1 MQDLPDQGFSP
12 QADDP
17 WPPITSLEYDPVL
30 LLAEVEL
37 AHLRLHAVRRGSQP
51 QPSPA
56 PVQYPHEARVI
67 PNSDDG
73 LAWPPGAAG
82 ALAEFIYSHAHR
94 PVKEVAIVGAL
105 GLLAGV
111 CGREWCIPNSGLN
124 IYVVLVARS
133 AIGKEAMHSGIS
145 RLVSAVR
152 ADYAAADTFVC
163 FDDFASGPAL
173 TKHLLANPRTVNVA
187 GEYGHKFA
195 AMAKGNESAMTTL
208 RRSLTNLYS
217 KSGRGNIAGGIVY
230 SSQESNVASI
240 EGAAFS
246 LIGETTPG
254 VFFESMHRG
263 MMEDGFMS
271 RFTVVEYTGERP
283 PRNRSRRDTPDPRL
297 VTWLAAMMR
306 HADQLGAKGQFQE
319 VEHESAAISMLDA
332 FEDECDE
339 QINSAHDDEAQR
351 QMWNRAALK
360 VRRISG
366 LLAVADQYL
375 FPRVTPAH
383 VEWAMALVRQDIAVF
398 SKRLV
403 NGDVGEGSDAGR
415 ERRLVE
421 LCREYLLMTTAL
433 PASMKKYEDAQ
444 KAGVVPHSYLTQK
457 TQRLAMFESH
467 PQGHRIALNAAISA
481 AIDNGRLQ
489 LVTARGLELRG
500 LTARG
505 KMYAITDVDRH

>member
-1 MQDLPDQGFSP
+1 MTTVPNASEGP

-17 WPPITSLEYDPVL
+17 WPPMTSLQFDPVP
-30 LLAEVEL
+30 LLAELEL
-37 AHLRLHAVRRGSQP
+37 AHLRFQAARGRTQRQACAPLVQSPLAVEVS
-51 QPSPA
+51 PSA
-56 PVQYPHEARVI
+56 D
-67 PNSDDG
+67 SG

-82 ALAEFIYSHAHR
+82 ALAQFIYQHAHR

-111 CGREWCIPNSGLN
+111 CGREWCIANSGLN

-145 RLVSAVR
+145 RLISAVR
-152 ADYAAADTFVC
+152 ADYAAADSFVC

-173 TKHLLANPRTVNVA
+173 TKHLLACPRTVNVA

-195 AMAKGNESAMTTL
+195 AMAKGNESSMTTL
-208 RRSLTNLYS
+208 RRALTNLYS

-230 SSQESNVASI
+230 SNQESNVASI
-240 EGAAFS
+240 EGAAYS

-283 PRNRSRRDTPDPRL
+283 PRNRDRRDTPDPRL
-297 VTWLAAMMR
+297 VAWLAAMMR
-306 HADQLGAKGQFQE
+306 HADQLAAKRQFQD

-339 QINSAHDDEAQR
+339 HINVAHDDEAQR

-360 VRRISG
+360 VRRISA

-375 FPRVTPAH
+375 FPKVAAPH
-383 VEWAMALVRQDIAVF
+383 VEWATALVRQDIALF
-398 SKRLV
+398 SKRLL
-403 NGDVGEGSDAGR
+403 NGDVGEGSDSGR
-415 ERRLVE
+415 ERRLIE
-421 LCREYLLMTTAL
+421 LCRDYLLMTTAL

-444 KAGVVPHSYLTQK
+444 KAGVIPHSYLTQK
-457 TQRLAMFESH
+457 TQRLAMFENH
-467 PQGHRIALNAAISA
+467 PQGHCAALKVAISA

-489 LVTARGLELRG
+489 LVTAKGLELRG